1 MGVFPH
7 MTSSLRR
14 FRRDAEPA
22 RAQVARRRHRKIALL
37 LPAVVVASTVLS
49 GPAYA
54 DDVDDPAPASSDTS
68 QTAPTPDPAPS
79 DDPKPQPKPE
89 PAPDPKPAP
98 APAPSDDPAP
108 APADEPAPA
117 DQGKKDEG
125 KKEADQAPQ
134 PDDAAP
140 AAEPLAVSPSA
151 GTIFSA
157 AAEAKA
163 GDANEDD
170 DSDNTKMVVICKYVS
185 TPGGFSHHV
194 IVNSVN
200 SLKGWDGKF
209 PSTTFADAQNSIV
222 VRYLKNNEIPGQ
234 VPDSVCPV
242 MLKRPVPKVVNPCGP
257 DNAVWGELS
266 GDGFTVTRPLDGSL
280 VVTANAGYWFA
291 PLSVPPTTEL
301 VFPAPVDNDP
311 VDQDCNGPAAVV
323 PPDPQP
329 VDECGNGI
337 VQWADPPNSPDYTWV
352 RNGDGSVTFKPV
364 APAVFP
370 GGVESISWPVPTAE
384 QEACPKK
391 VVVCKYVTKPSGVQ
405 HHIIIVSVNAV
416 DPSGSGKTWDQVTDA
431 DFPFPFEDAQ
441 DSIAIAFA
449 DKGDQSHDFTPED
462 CGTKVDPPVVPQV
475 DPCNPTGVTSNIHF
489 GAVPDGPWTADTSVA
504 GQITFTATGT
514 GYFGTTGEGEDKV
527 FVKTHV
533 VKLGADSGEKCLIA
547 PAIAPNDPCNP
558 TGVTANATWV
568 LPAETAD
575 YSVSV
580 VGGVI
585 KLIAKLGKVFES
597 GESTYTYN
605 LAATPTDSGV
615 VCEVGGVEQTDD
627 PPKDEVD
634 SEQAATGLPNTG
646 GPAGW
651 LMPLGVG
658 LVLAGAGLVL
668 GRRNKT
674 A

>member
-1 MGVFPH
+1 
-7 MTSSLRR
+7 MTSSLRP
-14 FRRDAEPA
+14 FRRGGDPS
-22 RAQVARRRHRKIALL
+22 RAVARRRRHKIALL
-37 LPAVVVASTVLS
+37 LPAVVVVSTVLS

-54 DDVDDPAPASSDTS
+54 DDVDDPAPASPDTS
-68 QTAPTPDPAPS
+68 QSTPTPDPAPS
-79 DDPKPQPKPE
+79 AEPKPEPKPE
-89 PAPDPKPAP
+89 PAPDPKP
-98 APAPSDDPAP
+98 DPAP
-108 APADEPAPA
+108 GPSNDPAPA
-117 DQGKKDEG
+117 DQPSASDEGKSGAGKKDEG
-125 KKEADQAPQ
+125 KQLADGAPQ
-134 PDDAAP
+134 GDEAAP
-140 AAEPLAVSPSA
+140 APAAVTLSPSA
-151 GTIFSA
+151 GTVFSA
-157 AAEAKA
+157 AAEEKAAAK
-163 GDANEDD
+163 EDD

-234 VPDSVCPV
+234 VPDSVCPI
-242 MLKRPVPKVVNPCGP
+242 MLKRPVPTVVNPCGP
-257 DNAVWGELS
+257 DNAVWGELT
-266 GDGFTVTRPLDGSL
+266 GTGFTVTRNPDGSL

-301 VFPAPVDNDP
+301 VFPAPDDP
-311 VDQDCNGPAAVV
+311 DPEDQDCTGTAAVV

-329 VDECGNGI
+329 VDECGTGI

-352 RNGDGSVTFKPV
+352 RNDDGSVTFTPV
-364 APAVFP
+364 PPAVFP
-370 GGVESISWPVPTAE
+370 GGVESISWPVPTAH

-391 VVVCKYVTKPSGVQ
+391 VVVCKYVSTPAGFE
-405 HHIIIVSVNAV
+405 HHIVIVSVNAV
-416 DPSGSGKTWDQVTDA
+416 DPSGSGKTWDEVTDA

-462 CGTKVDPPVVPQV
+462 CGTKIDPPVVPQV
-475 DPCNPTGVTSNIHF
+475 DPCNPAGVTSNVHF
-489 GAVPDGPWTADTSVA
+489 GAIPDGAWTADTSVA
-504 GQITFTATGT
+504 GKITFTATGT
-514 GYFGTTGEGEDKV
+514 NYFSTTGEGDDKV
-527 FVKTHV
+527 FVKTYV
-533 VKLGADSGEKCLIA
+533 VNLGADSGEKCLIA

-558 TGVTANATWV
+558 AGVTSNATWV
-568 LPAETAD
+568 LPVETAD

-580 VGGVI
+580 VNGVI
-585 KLIAKLGKVFES
+585 KLIGKLGKVFES
-597 GESTYTYN
+597 GDSTYTYN
-605 LAATPTDSGV
+605 LAATPVDSGV
-615 VCEVGGVEQTDD
+615 VCEVGGVEETSH
-627 PPKDEVD
+627 PPKDAVD

-668 GRRNKT
+668 ARRKT
-674 A
+674 L